1 MSTLN
6 ISVPAAMKAFVDT
19 QLHSDLYG
27 SPSDDVRTLIHD
39 DQQRRA
45 EAIFEA
51 QLLTAYVAVRVQRL
65 PTR

>member
-19 QLHSDLYG
+19 QVHSGLF
-27 SPSDDVRTLIHD
+27 SSASSDVRTLIRE

-45 EAIFEA
+45 EAMFEV
-51 QLLTAYVAVRVQRL
+51 QLLAACVATRL
-65 PTR
+65 QQL